1 MKLLKNS
8 FLGTVFLFALGTAS
22 IAGTS
27 NAIDEVDNAL
37 MFSCSQTHAT
47 CNRLYPPGDFGG
59 FDRCMVRGGC
69 AGEQPIQSL

>member
-1 MKLLKNS
+1 
-8 FLGTVFLFALGTAS
+8 
-22 IAGTS
+22 
-27 NAIDEVDNAL
+27 VDNAL